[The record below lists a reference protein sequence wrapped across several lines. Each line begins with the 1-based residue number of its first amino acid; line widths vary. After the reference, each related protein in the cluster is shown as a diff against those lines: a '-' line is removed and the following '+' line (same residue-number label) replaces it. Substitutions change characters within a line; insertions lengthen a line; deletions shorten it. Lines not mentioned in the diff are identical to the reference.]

1 MARSRRP
8 FRPVLAAVLLTAIV
22 AAAVALPR
30 KARALT
36 IDARAAIL
44 IDAESGGVLYEQN
57 ADERL
62 PPASVT
68 KVMTMLLVM
77 EAVDSGRAHWNDQVK
92 TSAFAAGMGGSQ
104 VYLKEGEVFSLADM
118 TKAIAMAS
126 ANDASTAVAEYLYG
140 TEQDF
145 IDEMNKRAHQ
155 LGLKNTHFQNAHGLP
170 DPKHYSSARDLSI
183 ISRELLKHPKILQ
196 WSSTWISS
204 FRGGT
209 FMLRNTN
216 ELIQRY
222 PGADG
227 LKTGHTSEAGFCLSG
242 TAKREGFRLL
252 TVTLGAKTNEQRIVQ
267 TSRLLDYGFRNY
279 ARVVVARKGRQLG
292 TVRVPQASRRNVP
305 VAVPADFGVLVE
317 RGRER
322 YVDTRLVA
330 LHKLRLPVKK
340 GKPIGELVVLSGKRE
355 VGRTQVVALQD
366 VRRANFLLRFF
377 RGIGAFFHQLIF
389 RK

>member
-1 MARSRRP
+1 MARIRRP
-8 FRPVLAAVLLTAIV
+8 FRPVLAAVLLTVIV
-22 AAAVALPR
+22 AAGVALPR

-36 IDARAAIL
+36 IDVKSAIL
-44 IDAESGGVLYEQN
+44 VDSESGGVLFEQN

-77 EAVDSGRAHWNDQVK
+77 EAVDSGRAHWNDPVK

-104 VYLKEGEVFSLADM
+104 VYLKEGEVLSLADM

-126 ANDASTAVAEYLYG
+126 ANDASTAVAEHLYG
-140 TEQDF
+140 TEEDF
-145 IDEMNKRAHQ
+145 IGAMNKRARQ

-196 WSSTWISS
+196 WSSTWTSS
-204 FRGGT
+204 LRGGE
-209 FMLRNTN
+209 FMLSNTN
-216 ELIQRY
+216 DLIKRY

-242 TAKREGFRLL
+242 TAKREGFRLI
-252 TVTLGAKTNEQRIVQ
+252 TVILGAKTNEQRVAQ
-267 TSRLLDYGFRNY
+267 TTRLLDYGFRNY

-292 TVRVPQASRRNVP
+292 TVRVAEAGRQNVP

-330 LHKLRLPVKK
+330 LRKLKLPVRK
-340 GKPIGELVVLSGKRE
+340 GKPIGELIVLSGKRE

-366 VRRANFLLRFF
+366 VRRANFLLRFL
-377 RGIGAFFHQLIF
+377 RGIGAFIHRLVF
-389 RK
+389 RR